1 MARSRSSASRPGGGS
16 GRRGSRALDKA
27 GLKGPQAGALTL
39 AIVGRPNVGKSTLF
53 NRLVGKRLAIVDDTP
68 GVTRDRREGEGRIGD
83 LTFRVI
89 DTAGY
94 EDAHDKSL
102 EARMREQTERAIR
115 EADIALMLID
125 ARAGVVPLDERF
137 AEVLRRAGGRV
148 VLAANKCEGGA
159 GEAGLLDAYSLGL
172 GEPIPLSAE
181 HGEGLSDLYDLIAEA
196 EAERARERE
205 QAGVRD
211 GELAPVDAEEAPSA
225 DLPLGAPI
233 EEAGEQVGDDTDEVF
248 AVPEEADRLSD
259 HVAEAE
265 AALRAKPMQLAI
277 VGRPNV
283 GKSTLVNKLIGEDRL
298 LTGPEAGITRDSIAL
313 DWRWGPP
320 GEERALKL
328 IDTAGLRRQARVSD
342 KVEKLSALD
351 TRRSID
357 FAHVVVLLLDA
368 DDMLEKQDLTIA
380 RQVLE
385 EGRALVIAANKW
397 DAVVDKKAAMQKL
410 KDRFELSLPQARG
423 APIVTVSA
431 LTGRNLDR
439 LIGAAFDVYDTW
451 NRRVP
456 TSALNRWLAD
466 RTAVHPPPLAKGR
479 RIKLRYMTQARI
491 RPPTFILFAS
501 QAAELPDSYQ
511 RYLTN
516 ALREDFGLEGV
527 PLRLSVRQGKNPFA
541 PKR

>member
-1 MARSRSSASRPGGGS
+1 MARSRSSS
-16 GRRGSRALDKA
+16 RRGSRALDKA
-27 GLKGPQAGALTL
+27 GLATPSADLFTL

-83 LTFRVI
+83 LVFRVI

-102 EARMREQTERAIR
+102 EARMRQQTERAIQ
-115 EADIALMLID
+115 EADLALMLVD
-125 ARAGVVPLDERF
+125 ARAGLAPLDERF
-137 AEVLRRAGGRV
+137 AEVLRRHGGRV
-148 VLAANKCEGGA
+148 ALAANKCEGGA
-159 GEAGLLDAYSLGL
+159 GEAGRMEAFALGL
-172 GEPIPLSAE
+172 GEPLPLSAE
-181 HGEGLSDLYDLIAEA
+181 HGEGLSDLYDLIAEGMA
-196 EAERARERE
+196 AKQARAER
-205 QAGVRD
+205 AGVRD
-211 GELAPVDAEEAPSA
+211 AELTPVAAE
-225 DLPLGAPI
+225 GAPELFPDLAAAL
-233 EEAGEQVGDDTDEVF
+233 EEDGEQVGDESDEIF
-248 AVPEEADRLSD
+248 AVPEEADHLPE
-259 HVAEAE
+259 EAAALE
-265 AALRAKPMQLAI
+265 EALRAKPMQLAV

-283 GKSTLVNKLIGEDRL
+283 GKSTLINRLIGEDRL

-313 DWRWGPP
+313 DWLWRD
-320 GEERALKL
+320 RSLKL
-328 IDTAGLRRQARVSD
+328 VDTAGLRKKAKVTD

-357 FAHVVVLLLDA
+357 FAHVVALLLDA
-368 DDMLEKQDLTIA
+368 NDMLEKQDLTIA

-397 DAVVDKKAAMQKL
+397 DSIVDKKEAMQKL
-410 KDRFELSLPQARG
+410 RDRFETSLPQARG

-431 LTGRNLDR
+431 LKGRNLDQ
-439 LIGAAFDVYDTW
+439 LIEEAFRVYDVW
-451 NRRVP
+451 NKRIP

-466 RTAVHPPPLAKGR
+466 RTATHPPPLVKGR
-479 RIKLRYMTQARI
+479 RVKIRYMTQARI

-501 QAAELPDSYQ
+501 QAAGLPESYL
-511 RYLTN
+511 RYLAN
-516 ALREDFGLEGV
+516 GLRADFGLNGT

>member
-1 MARSRSSASRPGGGS
+1 MARAGNRS

-27 GLKGPQAGALTL
+27 GLESAPAGSFTL

-68 GVTRDRREGEGRIGD
+68 GVTRDRREGEGQLGD
-83 LTFRVI
+83 LIFRVI

-94 EDAHDKSL
+94 EDAHDQSL

-115 EADIALMLID
+115 EADLCLMMID

-137 AEVLRRAGGRV
+137 AEVLRRAGGPV
-148 VLAANKCEGGA
+148 ALAANKCEGTA
-159 GEAGLLDAYSLGL
+159 AEAGLMEAYSLGL
-172 GEPIPLSAE
+172 GDPLPLSAE
-181 HGEGLSDLYDLIAEA
+181 HGEGISDLYDLIAEGIA
-196 EAERARERE
+196 AKRSADAAARSG
-205 QAGVRD
+205 GVRE
-211 GELAPVDAEEAPSA
+211 GTLEAVEPGSAPTAI
-225 DLPLGAPI
+225 LPEGAAI
-233 EEAGEQVGDDTDEVF
+233 EEEGEQVGDDTDEVF
-248 AVPEEADRLSD
+248 AVPEEADRLAEE
-259 HVAEAE
+259 VAAAE
-265 AALRAKPMQLAI
+265 DALRAKPMQLAI

-313 DWRWGPP
+313 DWAWREADGDRP
-320 GEERALKL
+320 LKL
-328 IDTAGLRRQARVSD
+328 IDTAGLRKKARVTD

-368 DDMLEKQDLTIA
+368 NDMLEKQDLTIA

-397 DAVVDKKAAMQKL
+397 DTIADKKAAMQKL
-410 KDRFELSLPQARG
+410 RDRFEISLPQARG
-423 APIVTVSA
+423 ARIVTISA
-431 LTGRNLDR
+431 KTGRNLDQ
-439 LIGAAFDVYDTW
+439 LIQAAFDVYDTW
-451 NRRVP
+451 NRRIP

-466 RTAVHPPPLAKGR
+466 RTATHPPPLAKGR

-491 RPPTFILFAS
+491 RPPTFALFAS

-511 RYLTN
+511 RYLVN
-516 ALREDFGLEGV
+516 GLREDFGLNGV
-527 PLRLSVRQGKNPFA
+527 PLRLGVRQGKNPFA

>member
-1 MARSRSSASRPGGGS
+1 MARTGRHSGSS
-16 GRRGSRALDKA
+16 RRGVRALDKA
-27 GLKGPQAGALTL
+27 GVKGPAAGAFTL

-115 EADIALMLID
+115 DADLALMLID

-148 VLAANKCEGGA
+148 ALAANKCEGGA
-159 GEAGLLDAYSLGL
+159 GEAGRMEGFSLGL

-181 HGEGLSDLYDLIAEA
+181 HGEGLANLYDLIAEA
-196 EAERARERE
+196 VEEKAAADAAEAA
-205 QAGVRD
+205 AGGVRD
-211 GELAPVDAEEAPSA
+211 AELSPVAEEAPPEA
-225 DLPLGAPI
+225 RPLTGAAV
-233 EEAGEQVGDDTDEVF
+233 EEAGEQLGDENDAVF
-248 AVPEEADRLSD
+248 EVPEEADRLA
-259 HVAEAE
+259 AEVEAAE
-265 AALRAKPMQLAI
+265 AALRAKPMQLAV

-283 GKSTLVNKLIGEDRL
+283 GKSTLINRLIGEDRL

-313 DWRWGPP
+313 DWEWRGRP
-320 GEERALKL
+320 LKL
-328 IDTAGLRRQARVSD
+328 VDTAGLRKKAKVTE
-342 KVEKLSALD
+342 KVERLSALD

-368 DDMLEKQDLTIA
+368 NDMLEKQDLTIA

-397 DAVVDKKAAMQKL
+397 DAVPDRKAAMQKL
-410 KDRFELSLPQARG
+410 RDRFETSLPQARG
-423 APIVTVSA
+423 APIVTLSA
-431 LTGRNLDR
+431 LQGRNLDR
-439 LIGAAFDVYDTW
+439 LIEAAFDVYDVW

-466 RTAVHPPPLAKGR
+466 RTATHPPPLVKGR

-491 RPPTFILFAS
+491 RPPTFALFAS
-501 QAAELPDSYQ
+501 QAAALPDSYL
-511 RYLTN
+511 RYLAN
-516 ALREDFGLEGV
+516 GLREDFGLAGV
-527 PLRLSVRQGKNPFA
+527 PLRLAVRQGKNPYA